1 MTPKD
6 RLNATL
12 RDRIAALFRA
22 RRGILLLRRSAALAL
37 LLLAAALAVQHHGPP
52 ATGVP
57 VLVAARDLPPGR
69 VLSEVDVARREMP
82 VELVPDGALQ
92 ASPDALGRVLSAAA
106 RQGEP
111 LTDVRFNGLTAA
123 SGDAG
128 TVSAPIRLADPEVAD
143 FLAPGRRVDIVTAAT
158 RSGASSVLAENARVI
173 AVQPEPDRHDQGR
186 LVFVGLP
193 ERLAGE
199 VAAAS
204 LDQAVTVTLR

>member
-6 RLNATL
+6 RLSA
-12 RDRIAALFRA
+12 RPHDRIAALFRA
-22 RRGILLLRRSAALAL
+22 RRGVLLLRRSAAVAL

-52 ATGVP
+52 QAGVP

-69 VLSEVDVARREMP
+69 ALSEVDVTRRELP
-82 VELVPDGALQ
+82 VELVPDGALRD
-92 ASPDALGRVLSAAA
+92 SPAALGRVLSAAA
-106 RQGEP
+106 RRGEP
-111 LTDVRFNGLTAA
+111 LTDARFNGPTAA
-123 SGDAG
+123 SGGG

-143 FLAPGRRVDIVTAAT
+143 FLAPGRRVDIVTAAA
-158 RSGASSVLAENARVI
+158 RSEGGSVLAENTPVI
-173 AVQPEPDRHDQGR
+173 AVQPEQDRRDQGR

-204 LDQAVTVTLR
+204 LNQTVTVTLR